1 MSLRSPLVYCLPDE
15 TARVARAAFPRGNP
29 YLRMYDTLGPLFAS
43 PDFADLYPGEGQPA
57 VDPAH
62 LALVTIFQ
70 FVEGLPDRQAA
81 DAVRGR
87 IDWKYALCL
96 PLDDEGF
103 YASVL
108 SEFRAR
114 LIAGGAE
121 RRLFETVLERLKD
134 EALVKPRGRQ
144 RTDSTHVLAAI
155 QVLSR
160 LECMGEM
167 LRHAL
172 DTLARVAPDW
182 LRAWVPAAWF
192 DRYGQ
197 RFQDYRLP
205 QGKAPRTALA
215 EEIGADGRQLL
226 AAIFDPAAPAY
237 LREVPAVQTLW
248 RCWLQ
253 QFHAGDPVRWREATD
268 LPPAPLLLTTP
279 YDPEARYSRK
289 RAREWV
295 GYKVHLTE
303 SCDEDGPSL
312 ITDVATTPAPAPD
325 NTVTGEIQARLA
337 ARGLAPREHL
347 VDAGYVAA
355 AHVVSSRTVHDC
367 DLVGPTGP
375 ERSWQ
380 ARAEQGFATTDF
392 LIEWEVQRA
401 TCPQGQAS
409 VAWKETADADGH
421 PIALIRFGLAAC
433 RACPARAQCVAS
445 GRERVLRIR
454 RREEYEAL
462 QATRRR
468 QRTPA
473 FAAQYASRAGIEGTI
488 SQGVH
493 RCGLRRARYIGLAKT
508 ELNHLLIGAALNFQR
523 AAAWFAGSPRART
536 RRSAFAALAGPPV

>member
-1 MSLRSPLVYCLPDE
+1 MSLRAPIVYCLPED

-29 YLRMYDTLGPLFAS
+29 YLRVFDALGPIYTN
-43 PDFADLYPGEGQPA
+43 PQFADLFPREGQPA
-57 VDPAH
+57 IAPAQ
-62 LALVTIFQ
+62 LALVTLFQ
-70 FVEGLPDRQAA
+70 FAEGLTDRQAA

-96 PLDDEGF
+96 PLEDEGF
-103 YASVL
+103 DASVL

-121 RRLFETVLERLKD
+121 GQLFETLLEQLKD
-134 EALVKPRGRQ
+134 QQLVKPRGRQ

-197 RFQDYRLP
+197 RFHDYRLP
-205 QGKAPRTALA
+205 RGRAPRTTLA
-215 EEIGADGRQLL
+215 EQIGADGRQLL
-226 AAIFDPAAPAY
+226 AAIYAPDAPPW
-237 LREVPAVQTLW
+237 LREVPAVQTL
-248 RCWLQ
+248 RCCWVQ
-253 QFHAGDPVRWREATD
+253 QFHATDPIRWRAAAD

-303 SCDEDGPSL
+303 TCDEDGPHI

-325 NTVTGEIQARLA
+325 NTVTASIQGRLA

-355 AHVVSSRTVHDC
+355 AHLVSSRATHDC

-380 ARAEQGFATTDF
+380 ARADEGFATTDF
-392 LIEWEVQRA
+392 VIAWEARQA

-409 VAWKETADADGH
+409 VAWRDTADADGH

-433 RACPARAQCVAS
+433 RACPAQPQCVAS

-462 QATRRR
+462 QATRQR
-468 QRTPA
+468 QRTAA
-473 FAAQYASRAGIEGTI
+473 FAAQYAARAGIEGTI

-493 RCGLRRARYIGLAKT
+493 RCDLRRARYIGLAKT
-508 ELNHLLIGAALNFQR
+508 ELNHLLVGAALNFHR
-523 AAAWFAGSPRART
+523 AATWLAGTPRAQT
-536 RRSAFAALAGPPV
+536 RRSAFVALAGAEQ

>member
-1 MSLRSPLVYCLPDE
+1 MSLRSPLIYCLPDE

-29 YLRMYDTLGPLFAS
+29 YLRMYDALGPLFAS
-43 PDFADLYPGEGQPA
+43 SDFADLYPKEGQPA
-57 VDPAH
+57 EDPAI

-70 FVEGLPDRQAA
+70 FVEGLSDRQAA

-96 PLDDEGF
+96 PLEDEGF
-103 YASVL
+103 DASAL

-114 LIAGGAE
+114 LLAGGAE
-121 RRLFETVLERLKD
+121 RRLFEALLERLK
-134 EALVKPRGRQ
+134 EHQLVKPRGRQ

-205 QGKAPRTALA
+205 TGKDARTALA
-215 EEIGADGRQLL
+215 EQIGADGRHLL
-226 AAIFDPAAPAY
+226 AALYDPAAPTW
-237 LREVPAVQTLW
+237 LREVPAVRTLW

-253 QFHAGDPVRWREATD
+253 QFHAGDPLRWRAAED
-268 LPPAPLLLTTP
+268 LPPAPLLLCTP

-289 RAREWV
+289 RATDWV

-303 SCDEDGPSL
+303 ACDEDGPSI
-312 ITDVATTPAPAPD
+312 ITDVATTIAPAPD

-337 ARGLAPREHL
+337 ARGLLPRAHL

-355 AHVVSSRTVHDC
+355 AHLVSSRATHDC
-367 DLVGPTGP
+367 DLIGPTGP

-380 ARAEQGFATTDF
+380 ARANEGFGTTDF
-392 LIEWEVQRA
+392 AIAWELQRA

-421 PIALIRFGLAAC
+421 PIALIRFGLADC
-433 RACPARAQCVAS
+433 RACAARAQCVAS

-462 QATRRR
+462 QAAR
-468 QRTPA
+468 QRQGTPA
-473 FAAQYASRAGIEGTI
+473 FAAQYAARAGIEGTI

-493 RCGLRRARYIGLAKT
+493 RCEMRRARYLGLAKT
-508 ELNHLLIGAALNFQR
+508 GLNHLLIGAALNFQR
-523 AAAWFAGSPRART
+523 AAAWLAEVPRART
-536 RRSAFAALAGPPV
+536 RRSAFAALAGPDS